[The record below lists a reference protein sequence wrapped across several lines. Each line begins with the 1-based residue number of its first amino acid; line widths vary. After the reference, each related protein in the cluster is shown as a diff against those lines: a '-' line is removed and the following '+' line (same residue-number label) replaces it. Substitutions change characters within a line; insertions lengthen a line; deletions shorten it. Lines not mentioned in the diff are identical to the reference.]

1 MHRVRYEKKKKKKK
15 KCKGSLYLPGHRGF
29 LIIFADSGIKHLGA
43 RQTITLLLMTHT
55 GAHTHTQ
62 IVNFLG
68 LQRFHVHDRFEWES
82 RYRLITV
89 ENCTLSSTSRLP
101 YSETQ

>member
-1 MHRVRYEKKKKKKK
+1 MQRFVTFARTSWIPDNFEK
-15 KCKGSLYLPGHRGF
+15 SE
-29 LIIFADSGIKHLGA
+29 IKHLDA
-43 RQTITLLLMTHT
+43 RQTVTPVLMTQWDT
-55 GAHTHTQ
+55 HTHTHTHTHTEV
-62 IVNFLG
+62 VNFLG

-89 ENCTLSSTSRLP
+89 ENCTLSSKSRLP